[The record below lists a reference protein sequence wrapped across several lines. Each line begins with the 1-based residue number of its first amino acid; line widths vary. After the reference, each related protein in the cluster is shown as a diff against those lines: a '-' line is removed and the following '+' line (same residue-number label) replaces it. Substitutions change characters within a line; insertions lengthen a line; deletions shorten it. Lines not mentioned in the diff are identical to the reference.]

1 MENLEN
7 ENGIH
12 QIRETQYSVVFHGFF
27 FQKGSNAKH

>member
-12 QIRETQYSVVFHGFF
+12 QIRETRHYIVFHGFF

>member
-7 ENGIH
+7 GTH
-12 QIRETQYSVVFHGFF
+12 QIRETQHYIVFHGFF